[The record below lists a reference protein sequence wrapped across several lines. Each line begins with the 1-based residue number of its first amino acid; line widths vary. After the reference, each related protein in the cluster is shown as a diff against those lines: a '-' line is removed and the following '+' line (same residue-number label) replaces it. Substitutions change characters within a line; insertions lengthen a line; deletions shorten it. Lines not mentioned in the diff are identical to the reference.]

1 MPEGDR
7 FERAFRAGWRSA
19 YRLARED
26 ASAEDVADKLIAS
39 LAKSLR
45 DQLGVPG
52 LPNMQRLIQKTN
64 RQLVL
69 DSGSEGM
76 QAVALAEFF
85 NAMDRIQRESEG
97 HRHTKVAADVGK
109 SIFARENFTKTNGL
123 PGRVVR
129 QFAEGVC
136 LALVRHYF
144 FARARQN
151 LISERILKSHQQ
163 ATEWQNKVERI
174 MLPAIEKIGD
184 QLASDNE
191 ARSLRA
197 PRRLVKKQSTRDL
210 LNDNLVSN
218 SLSSPRSLVE
228 TR

>member
-7 FERAFRAGWRSA
+7 FERAFRAGWRSS
-19 YRLARED
+19 YQLARED
-26 ASAEDVADKLIAS
+26 APVEEVADKLIAS

-45 DQLGVPG
+45 DQRGVPG
-52 LPNMQRLIQKTN
+52 LLNMKRLIEETN

-76 QAVALAEFF
+76 QAVALVEFCD
-85 NAMDRIQRESEG
+85 ALDKIQRESDG

-109 SIFARENFTKTNGL
+109 SIFARQNVATTNGL
-123 PGRVVR
+123 PSRVAR
-129 QFAEGVC
+129 QFAEEVC

-144 FARARQN
+144 FARARQS
-151 LISERILKSHQQ
+151 LISERILKSHEE
-163 ATEWQNKVERI
+163 ATEWVDRVERI
-174 MLPAIEKIGD
+174 ILPAIEKIGD
-184 QLASDNE
+184 QLASDYE
-191 ARSLRA
+191 AKSLRA
-197 PRRLVKKQSTRDL
+197 PRRLVKKQSTSDL

-218 SLSSPRSLVE
+218 TLSSPRSLVE